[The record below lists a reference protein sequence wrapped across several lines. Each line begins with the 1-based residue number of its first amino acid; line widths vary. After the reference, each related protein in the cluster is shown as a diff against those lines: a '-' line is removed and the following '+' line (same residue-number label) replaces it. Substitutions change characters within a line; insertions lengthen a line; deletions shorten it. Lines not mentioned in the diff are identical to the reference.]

1 MSKHSQK
8 KQSMKYEVDILESR
22 TGYQGFFKLKRYRLR
37 HSLFQGGWGN
47 EIVRER
53 VEGKRA
59 VGVLLYDPLLDKVVL
74 IEQFRIGAL
83 EAGKD
88 AWLLEVV
95 AGLLDKEE
103 SEESLARR
111 ESLEEADCECLD
123 LIPMCDYYV
132 SPGATS
138 ERLRLFCGRV
148 DASNAGGCFGLEDEG
163 EDIRVVVMDA
173 DEAVSEL
180 QGGRANSASIII
192 ALQWLILHK
201 SEVKHRWLGGQDSS
215 FLTK

>member
-1 MSKHSQK
+1 MSRHSK
-8 KQSMKYEVDILESR
+8 NKESMKYEVDILESH

-37 HSLFQGGWGN
+37 HSLFQGGWSN

-53 VEGKRA
+53 LEGKRA
-59 VGVLLYDPLLDKVVL
+59 VGVLLYDPLLDCVVL
-74 IEQFRIGAL
+74 IEQFRIGAM
-83 EAGKD
+83 EGSKD

-95 AGLLDKEE
+95 AGLLDRKEP
-103 SEESLARR
+103 EEALARR
-111 ESLEEADCECLD
+111 ESLEEANCECLD

-148 DASNAGGCFGLEDEG
+148 DASDAGGCFGLENEG
-163 EDIRVVVMDA
+163 EDIRVVVMSF
-173 DEAVSEL
+173 DEAISEL
-180 QGGRANSASIII
+180 DTGRANSASIII

-201 SEVKHRWLGGQDSS
+201 DEIKQKWLSD
-215 FLTK
+215 